1 MNLAYVRVSS
11 VDQNEARQ
19 IETLKKY
26 DIEKWFIEKA
36 SAKDSCRLILQQLL
50 DFAREGDTIYIADF
64 SRLARSVIDL
74 LHIVDKLTQKNI
86 KLISAKENL
95 DTGTSTGKLMLTM
108 IGAINEF
115 ERANI
120 LERQREG
127 IVLAKRAGKYKGG
140 QKKKIDQE
148 QFKNLY
154 QKYMKRE
161 ITKVEM
167 ARKLGIT
174 RPTLEK
180 RIKDFH
186 NNGFV

>member
-1 MNLAYVRVSS
+1 
-11 VDQNEARQ
+11 
-19 IETLKKY
+19 
-26 DIEKWFIEKA
+26 
-36 SAKDSCRLILQQLL
+36 
-50 DFAREGDTIYIADF
+50 
-64 SRLARSVIDL
+64 
-74 LHIVDKLTQKNI
+74 
-86 KLISAKENL
+86 
-95 DTGTSTGKLMLTM
+95 MLTM